1 MNVLLKAMISSLE
14 DLKKGLNG
22 QLNMSEAMEDLA
34 SALSIDQVNSLFD
47 VVVNLFR
54 ILLVNR

>member
-34 SALSIDQVNSLFD
+34 SALSIDQVI
-47 VVVNLFR
+47 
-54 ILLVNR
+54 ILLS